1 MLTPWQPTSGVGTDR
16 RKFSRVPLAIPVRYA
31 TEEGHV
37 GIGVLIDV
45 HEKGAGL
52 LVPKIAFDVLQV
64 WMQFLWFNDRIG
76 LQGKVIF
83 ARDVEEGYHVG
94 LQLELL
100 HPESVRFLTGL
111 VIPYSQRKFALDQRR
126 GLSLLDVL
134 SHRWRHETGSA
145 NHRPHLPVLVSQE
158 GLSAWAITEDRDEH
172 GAVLLLPHL
181 PDANT
186 GIALTT
192 WGQLGA
198 RWADVV
204 GTERVHIPPVELF
217 RVMVEYEDQ
226 PARPAGL
233 PASQF
238 PLRAA

>member
-1 MLTPWQPTSGVGTDR
+1 MSTPWQPTSGVGTDR
-16 RKFSRVPLAIPVRYA
+16 RRLPRVPLAIPVRYA

-45 HEKGAGL
+45 HENGAGL
-52 LVPKIAFDVLQV
+52 LMPKIAFDTLQV

-83 ARDVEEGYHVG
+83 AREVEEGYHVG

-100 HPESVRFLTGL
+100 HPESVRFLTSL
-111 VIPYSQRKFALDQRR
+111 VIPYSLRKSALDQRR
-126 GLSLLDVL
+126 GLSLMDVL
-134 SHRWRHETGSA
+134 SHRWRHETASA
-145 NHRPHLPVLVSQE
+145 NHRPNLPVLVSQE
-158 GLSAWAITEDRDEH
+158 GLSEWAITEDRDEH
-172 GAVLLLPHL
+172 GAVLLLPRL
-181 PDANT
+181 PDASA

-192 WGQLGA
+192 WGHLGA
-198 RWADVV
+198 RWAAVV
-204 GTERVHIPPVELF
+204 GSESVNIPLVELF

-226 PARPAGL
+226 PAKPAGL
-233 PASQF
+233 PTSRS

>member
-1 MLTPWQPTSGVGTDR
+1 MSTPWQPTSGVGTDR
-16 RKFSRVPLAIPVRYA
+16 RKLPRVPLAIPVRYA

-52 LVPKIAFDVLQV
+52 LVPKIAFDTLQV

-83 ARDVEEGYHVG
+83 AREVEEGYHVG

-100 HPESVRFLTGL
+100 HPESVKFLTGL
-111 VIPYSQRKFALDQRR
+111 VIPYSLRKSALDQRR
-126 GLSLLDVL
+126 GFSLMDIL
-134 SHRWRHETGSA
+134 SHRWRDGAAPT
-145 NHRPHLPVLVSQE
+145 NHRPLLPVLVSQE
-158 GLSAWAITEDRDEH
+158 GLSEWAITEDRDED

-181 PDANT
+181 PDASAA
-186 GIALTT
+186 IALTT
-192 WGQLGA
+192 WGRLGT
-198 RWADVV
+198 RWAAVV
-204 GTERVHIPPVELF
+204 GSESLPIPPVELF
-217 RVMVEYEDQ
+217 RVRVQYENQ
-226 PARPAGL
+226 PAKPAGL
-233 PASQF
+233 PTGQF